1 MNRRSFLGLLPLAP
15 IVGPALAKEAAAG
28 IVAAMKEKP
37 IVAGL
42 SIKFDNRFLEAD
54 AWRRRTRPQ
63 WWGAI
68 GERGPEVC
76 IDLPKDRDIPITVED
91 AKRRKAEAE
100 AEQKRN
106 ASGAPAATDC
116 IPDDIWPI

>member
-15 IVGPALAKEAAAG
+15 IVGPALAKEAATG
-28 IVAAMKEKP
+28 IAATMKAKP
-37 IVAGL
+37 SVAGL
-42 SIKFDNRFLEAD
+42 SIKFDNRFVEAD
-54 AWRRRTRPQ
+54 AWLRRTRPQ

-68 GERGPEVC
+68 GERGPEAYVE
-76 IDLPKDRDIPITVED
+76 LPKDRIIPLTIAD
-91 AKRRKAEAE
+91 AKRREAEAE

-106 ASGAPAATDC
+106 ASGAPAATEC